1 LRTWAPDLG
10 LAGSRILTKAA
21 NKGGGAMATH
31 VPSPRFALRPVLD
44 RELPDG
50 AWWPQS
56 RSLGDQLGDLFEL
69 WPADG
74 GRIVRV
80 LYSPPDWDDHPRSVA
95 VSGRRVKTGSF
106 PHDDTHE
113 LTLALL
119 DGQRR
124 TITVIPPE
132 TSTNDATEVLD
143 GMSRA
148 VADKGTH

>member
-1 LRTWAPDLG
+1 
-10 LAGSRILTKAA
+10 
-21 NKGGGAMATH
+21 MATQ
-31 VPSPRFALRPVLD
+31 VPSARLALRPVRD
-44 RELPDG
+44 RDLPDG

-56 RSLGDQLGDLFEL
+56 RSLGDQLGELFEL
-69 WPADG
+69 WPSEA

-95 VSGRRVKTGSF
+95 VAGRRVKTGSF

-124 TITVIPPE
+124 TISVIPPE
-132 TSTNDATEVLD
+132 TDAHEATERLD
-143 GMSRA
+143 GMSGT
-148 VADKGTH
+148 VAAGGSQS

>member
-1 LRTWAPDLG
+1 
-10 LAGSRILTKAA
+10 
-21 NKGGGAMATH
+21 MATQ
-31 VPSPRFALRPVLD
+31 VPSARFALRPVLD

-50 AWWPQS
+50 AWWPES
-56 RSLGDQLGDLFEL
+56 RSLVDQLGGLFDL
-69 WPADG
+69 WPADA

-80 LYSPPDWDDHPRSVA
+80 LYSPPDWDDSPRSVA

-106 PHDDTHE
+106 PHDDSHE

-132 TSTNDATEVLD
+132 TATNEATEVLD
-143 GMSRA
+143 GMSDA
-148 VADKGTH
+148 VADEPTHH